1 MTSTTEDR
9 SGGAEDVEPGS
20 VELTAVIPVVPRPRH
35 AQPDPGS
42 RHRTAPTSAPPWL
55 NPTARPVPFPM
66 SPEPPA
72 GLQAGYDPREI
83 RLSGMRWGWVVIGVV
98 GAVLAAA
105 LLVAVAAAHQTMTVR
120 GSVTLHVT
128 WSTVAAGDSCSGAGS
143 YSWLQPGTSVT
154 ISDANGKI
162 VGTTTLR
169 SGTAFAT
176 GRSYYGADTC
186 VFPFTLNDV
195 PAGDDFYRV
204 GAGNLS
210 ADGVPFTA
218 AQLRTSGATIAYGP

>member
-9 SGGAEDVEPGS
+9 SGGADGAEPGS
-20 VELTAVIPVVPRPRH
+20 VELTTVIPLVPWPRH
-35 AQPDPGS
+35 AQPDPVP
-42 RHRTAPTSAPPWL
+42 HRTAPTSAPPWL
-55 NPTARPVPFPM
+55 NPTARPVAFPM
-66 SPEPPA
+66 SLEPPA

-83 RLSGMRWGWVVIGVV
+83 RLSGMRWGWVVV

-105 LLVAVAAAHQTMTVR
+105 LLVAVAAAHQTMAVR

-162 VGTTTLR
+162 VGTSTLR

-204 GAGNLS
+204 GVGNLS
-210 ADGVPFTA
+210 SDGVPFTA